1 MLVNWKYRPRNTLI
15 QRLDPRARL
24 IFLACMIIAIT
35 TLWDLRVVLP
45 LFGMAMGL
53 YLLARIEW
61 RDVKRAWLFILTL
74 VSIIVIINLFL
85 GARGGPPSVRND
97 QSPLL
102 FNLATVTLPGLGWTF
117 SLGLSINKVVFVIS
131 QFIRMITM
139 AVMGIPIPYTLD
151 PSVYGATF
159 KQMGASDKVAY
170 SIDLAFRLVPSFG
183 RDFMLTMDAQRARG
197 YEVESLKVGL
207 FERIRRLAPLIVP
220 VVVHAIL
227 AGDEIVDA
235 MELRAFGTNRRTW
248 SRVLHY
254 AARDYVLIGLGLIIL
269 VSAIIMGVAQVATD
283 IWVPPFLYQWAGIT
297 PGG

>member
-15 QRLDPRARL
+15 QKLDPRARL

-45 LFGMAMGL
+45 LFAVAMTL

-61 RDVKRAWLFILTL
+61 QDVKRAWFFILTL
-74 VSIIVIINLFL
+74 VSIIVLINLFL

-102 FNLATVTLPGLGWTF
+102 FNLATVTIPGVGWTF
-117 SLGLSINKVVFVIS
+117 NLGLTVNKFMFVIS

-151 PSVYGATF
+151 PSLYGTTF

-183 RDFMLTMDAQRARG
+183 RDFMMTMDAQRARG
-197 YEVESLKVGL
+197 YEVDRLQGGV
-207 FERIRRLAPLIVP
+207 FERIRRMAPLIVP
-220 VVVHAIL
+220 VVIHAIL
-227 AGDEIVDA
+227 AGDEIIDA
-235 MELRAFGTNRRTW
+235 MELRAFGTARRTW

-254 AARDYVLIGLGLIIL
+254 APRDYVLLGLGLIIL
-269 VSAIIMGVAQVATD
+269 VSAIIMGVTEVATD
-283 IWVPPFLYQWAGIT
+283 IWIPPFLYQWAGV
-297 PGG
+297 